1 MGFLMCLFDRIYNV
15 FWELSVPEMI
25 IFPKEDCLKVL
36 TAFRNNEGQ
45 TPVKRAAKKHR
56 GSTPKFQKERQRLS
70 DNEVRQKIAQL
81 SKGRIAKKGIGKM
94 ADGGYPDGTK
104 KLEIKVGGIGYNNP
118 SDPMTREKLKVILRK
133 DAFGFSEK
141 ERSVLGKILKDSQ

>member
-1 MGFLMCLFDRIYNV
+1 MKWFDVYHREWNV
-15 FWELSVPEMI
+15 PHFILDIPFCYEEQKKEELDYIVNQFKDLIKTIEEMS
-25 IFPKEDCLKVL
+25 
-36 TAFRNNEGQ
+36 GQ
-45 TPVKRAAKKHR
+45 
-56 GSTPKFQKERQRLS
+56 KFDIDKLQKERQRLS